1 MEFVSQHLSRGN
13 VEHLKVINNKWVKI
27 YLKSATE
34 SDTLWF
40 SIGSVDTFERNLEH
54 VQADLGIEQS
64 RNVPVLY
71 KSQMEMSK

>member
-1 MEFVSQHLSRGN
+1 M
-13 VEHLKVINNKWVKI
+13 KNNRIFLFKI
-27 YLKSATE
+27 YLNSATE